1 MAAVTANVTDIENQ
15 LQRLRLQSKSKLANQ
30 QQASATLL
38 AIEETLKE
46 QNAQPTPA
54 AYFGSLV
61 TLLEQQRGS
70 DSHSGLCAAV
80 LYILDIILR
89 GVPEAV
95 LRTKRNDTV
104 KVLQRYLDPQKNDAP
119 FLRAAAGCMASVLPA
134 QEVAIWNQHQ
144 MKQAFQAL
152 VLLAVDARPKVRKDA
167 QAAVAKA
174 LSTVT
179 DAKSDHPAVIL
190 YVKLCNQ
197 LLKDCAR
204 AAEPQTT
211 IHVLTL
217 VRLTLPSW
225 PQEEL
230 ASLSVHLNVF
240 ASRKH
245 PFITKTVIDTLGT
258 LADHP
263 TLQRENEKYQQLTM
277 QCVRYLGNCTDS
289 LGYETWL
296 SVTKRLILEY
306 LSDKDHE
313 NRLTFIQECFGAL
326 FPNLEMNTKAQTQKF
341 AIEALLFLVQDCIPT
356 VLPSDPVD
364 QPADTA
370 LGSIVETLQGGLG
383 YGYHDSLPQV
393 FVLSAA
399 LYRVLGKRATPS
411 MDKLLRA
418 IAALRMQSDFDFRDE
433 ADVVIKAAVVSLGPQ
448 QLLRLLPLNLDPETA
463 NQGDRVGRAWLLPLL
478 KDSIQNAPLACFVD
492 NLLPMAD
499 HLEAIALRYQNN
511 GRDVEAKIYRTL
523 WYQTWALLPSF
534 CNVPDDVPLSF
545 TAALAERLSDVL
557 YTTLELRP
565 VLCTSFQHLIR
576 GLLRLSKVKQE
587 STEDDAAAIVTNKVL
602 SPEAA
607 QQSLTHL
614 AKYATDYLGVMF
626 NVFSSATSDSHGYL
640 LETIKVF
647 LEITPADYVDATFAK
662 VDSMLSQELT
672 KVGLTPDGSKSKST
686 PSELSPLAQTML
698 NLSVAMIP
706 FVSKSSLD
714 KLLPISITLLTL
726 DGHPLIQKK
735 GYKILQQILVHPTE
749 GKGILQSSAG
759 HLLPLLLDEAPQV
772 SSAAKKDRLRT
783 LLAIVK
789 SLSDDQLHWI
799 PAILSESIMGTK
811 EISERSRHLAYQLS
825 IEMAQRMKRGGTI
838 SQTGLA
844 SLNDDGEMD
853 TVGENAMAA
862 QASLDEYF
870 KMVTAGLTSSSN
882 TMISATLSTLASL
895 LFEFNTELTTSVIA
909 SLLETAQLFTSTQVP
924 EIAKAGFGLTK
935 AAVLTLPAEQL
946 VGHLPAIMQT
956 ITFWSSRHQIYL
968 KARAKHLVERLIRKF
983 GVDQVEAACPQD
995 HLKLIANIMKRK
1007 KQAKLRTRGY
1017 IPAEKTIMSTSAV
1030 KATANAYANAY
1041 EQAVYGSD
1049 SEYDTDASESS
1060 PSSGKPSAPARSAKS
1075 ADKANNRMWIRED
1088 GEGPVDLLDDSV
1100 HTKVTGTDPTQRRQ
1114 PMNPSARA
1122 KFQMNEDGRFVVQDA
1137 ESDSSDD
1144 ETNGANQGG
1153 VNQEAENY
1161 YLEAT
1166 TSKDGFTR
1174 TKNNRIKF
1182 NKRKAND
1189 KSEQDGVGNAM
1200 DDDEPNPKATDQGSK
1215 NKKRQKKGADSKS
1228 GPTVGKDYRSQKGN
1242 GDVKKAGKLDPFAY
1256 VPLDPRRKGKPSI
1269 MGKRGKAG
1277 RS

>member
-1 MAAVTANVTDIENQ
+1 MATVSTSVMDIENQ

-46 QNAQPTPA
+46 QSAQLTPA

-70 DSHSGLCAAV
+70 NSYSGLCAAV
-80 LYILDIILR
+80 LYILDIILQ

-104 KVLQRYLDPQKNDAP
+104 KVLQRYLDPQKNDAS
-119 FLRAAAGCMASVLPA
+119 FLRAAAGCMASVLLA
-134 QEVAIWNQHQ
+134 QEASVWNQHQ
-144 MKQAFQAL
+144 TKQAFQAL
-152 VLLAVDARPKVRKDA
+152 VLLAVDSRPKVRKDA
-167 QAAVAKA
+167 QAAVAKV
-174 LSTVT
+174 LETVADT
-179 DAKSDHPAVIL
+179 TTDHPAVVQYI
-190 YVKLCNQ
+190 KLCSQ

-204 AAEPQTT
+204 AAELQTT

-230 ASLSVHLNVF
+230 VPLSAHLNVF

-245 PFITKTVIDTLGT
+245 PFIIKTVIDTLGS
-258 LADHP
+258 LGDHP
-263 TLQRENEKYQQLTM
+263 TLQQENEKYQQLTL
-277 QCVRYLGNCTDS
+277 QCVRNLVNCTDS
-289 LGYETWL
+289 LGCETWL
-296 SVTKRLILEY
+296 TVTKKLILEY
-306 LSDKDHE
+306 VSSNIHK
-313 NRLTFIQECFGAL
+313 NRLSFVKECIGAL
-326 FPNLEMNTKAQTQKF
+326 FPNLEMNTKAQIQKF
-341 AIEALLFLVQDCIPT
+341 AIEALLFLIQDCLPI
-356 VLPSDPVD
+356 VLSSDSVD
-364 QPADTA
+364 QSADMA
-370 LGSIVETLQGGLG
+370 LDCIVEILQGGLG

-399 LYRVLGKRATPS
+399 LYRTLRERASPT

-418 IAALRMQSDFDFRDE
+418 IATLRMQSDFDFRDE

-478 KDSIQNAPLACFVD
+478 KDSIQNAPLAYFVD
-492 NLLPMAD
+492 TLLPMAD

-511 GRDVEAKIYRTL
+511 GRDVEAKIYQTL
-523 WYQTWALLPSF
+523 WYQTWALLPAF
-534 CNVPDDVPLSF
+534 CDVPDDVPLSF
-545 TAALAERLSDVL
+545 TTAFAERLSDIL
-557 YTTLELRP
+557 YSTVELRP

-587 STEDDAAAIVTNKVL
+587 SQEGDDTVVITNVVL

-607 QQSLTHL
+607 QKSLTHL
-614 AKYATDYLGVMF
+614 AQYATNYLGVMF
-626 NVFSSATSDSHGYL
+626 NVFSSAPSESHGYL

-647 LEITPADYVDATFAK
+647 LEITPADHVDATFAK
-662 VDSMLSQELT
+662 VELMLSQELA
-672 KVGLTPDGSKSKST
+672 KSGLTPDGSKSESIPSDLST
-686 PSELSPLAQTML
+686 LAQTML

-706 FVSKSSLD
+706 FISKPSLD
-714 KLLPISITLLTL
+714 KLLPIAITLLTL
-726 DGHPLIQKK
+726 DGHPLTQKK
-735 GYKILQQILVHPTE
+735 GYKILHQVLVHPTE
-749 GKGILQSSAG
+749 GEDILQSTAG
-759 HLLPLLLDEAPQV
+759 RLLPLLLDEAPQV

-783 LLAIVK
+783 LLVIVK
-789 SLSDDQLHWI
+789 SLADDQLYWI

-811 EISERSRHLAYQLS
+811 EISERSRHFAYQLS
-825 IEMAQRMKRGGTI
+825 IEMAQRMKRGGMI
-838 SQTGLA
+838 SQAGLA
-844 SLNDDGEMD
+844 GLTDDGEMNTID
-853 TVGENAMAA
+853 ESATAT

-870 KMVTAGLTSSSN
+870 KMVMAGLTSSSN
-882 TMISATLSTLASL
+882 TMVSATLSTLASL
-895 LFEFNTELTTSVIA
+895 LFEFHTELTTPVITT
-909 SLLETAQLFTSTQVP
+909 LLETAQLFTSTQVP

-946 VGHLPAIMQT
+946 VGHLSAIMQA

-983 GVDQVEAACPQD
+983 GMDQVEEACPQD
-995 HLKLIANIMKRK
+995 HLKLIANIKKRK

-1017 IPAEKTIMSTSAV
+1017 IPAEKTVTSTSAM
-1030 KATANAYANAY
+1030 KATANAFANAY

-1049 SEYDTDASESS
+1049 SEYDTDASELS
-1060 PSSGKPSAPARSAKS
+1060 PSSGKPSATSRPAKS
-1075 ADKANNRMWIRED
+1075 SGKVNNGMWIRED
-1088 GEGPVDLLDDSV
+1088 AEGPVDLLDDSV

-1122 KFQMNEDGRFVVQDA
+1122 KFQVNEDGRFVVQDA
-1137 ESDSSDD
+1137 ESGDSED
-1144 ETNGANQGG
+1144 ETGGASHNKTT
-1153 VNQEAENY
+1153 QEAENY

-1189 KSEQDGVGNAM
+1189 KTEQGGMANAM
-1200 DDDEPNPKATDQGSK
+1200 NDDEPNPKATDQDRM
-1215 NKKRQKKGADSKS
+1215 NKKRLKKSTDSKS
-1228 GPTVGKDYRSQKGN
+1228 GPAVGKDYRSQKGN
-1242 GDVKKAGKLDPFAY
+1242 GDIKRAGKLDPFAY